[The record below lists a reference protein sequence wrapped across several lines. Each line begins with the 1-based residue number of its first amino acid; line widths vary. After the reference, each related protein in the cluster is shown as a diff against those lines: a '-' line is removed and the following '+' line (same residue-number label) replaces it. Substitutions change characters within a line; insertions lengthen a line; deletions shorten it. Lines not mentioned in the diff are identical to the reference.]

1 MVRFRCE
8 KNLVVWVFMFNSNS
22 IREAFLAGMEQ
33 CIGNEG
39 GLLVPYFVF
48 DRFGVDRSGN

>member
-1 MVRFRCE
+1 
-8 KNLVVWVFMFNSNS
+8 MFNSNS

-33 CIGNEG
+33 CAGNEG
-39 GLLVPYFVF
+39 GLFVPYFVF